1 MLHAEAY
8 WAHLLCATSSAYC
21 VNPSLGSQHHL
32 LTVVGAVVLP
42 VVDVLEGVSGLLLA
56 PGMRLLVCV
65 RRGRSWDRGLHSS
78 WGQLEEQK

>member
-1 MLHAEAY
+1 M
-8 WAHLLCATSSAYC
+8 
-21 VNPSLGSQHHL
+21 
-32 LTVVGAVVLP
+32 VGAVVLP
-42 VVDVLEGVSGLLLA
+42 VVDVLEGVSGLRLA